1 MPFFNWDAKDGEP
14 VLNSHFYV
22 FWAINIPFS
31 MLIFLLLI
39 LWLQFQ
45 GRYRLKIKL
54 SDHAHN
60 VPLDP

>member
-14 VLNSHFYV
+14 VLNRYFYV

-31 MLIFLLLI
+31 IAIFFILT

-45 GRYRLKIKL
+45 GRYRSKEIKL
-54 SDHAHN
+54 SVAQR
-60 VPLDP
+60 VMRR